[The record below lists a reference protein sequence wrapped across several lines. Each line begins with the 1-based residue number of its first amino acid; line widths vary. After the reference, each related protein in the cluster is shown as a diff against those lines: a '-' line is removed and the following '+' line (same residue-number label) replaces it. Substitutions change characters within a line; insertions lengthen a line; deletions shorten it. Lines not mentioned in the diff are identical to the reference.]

1 MVECLLS
8 EDGVAQQTKSS
19 NGIVIRLT
27 DERWAHIA
35 ENHCEMAGLRLDV
48 LEAVAEPDRVLEGNA
63 GELLAVKEYEPGKHI
78 VVVYREATEDGF
90 VITAFMTKR
99 VESLQRR
106 KQLWP

>member
-1 MVECLLS
+1 MSRTQWRRWLS
-8 EDGVAQQTKSS
+8 W
-19 NGIVIRLT
+19 RP
-27 DERWAHIA
+27 
-35 ENHCEMAGLRLDV
+35 

-99 VESLQRR
+99 VVSLQRR